1 MPKAA
6 MPELAMP
13 ELASTEVSTGVREI
27 DTDIEGLSF
36 LMSRIFDPLVEC
48 RRRNG
53 ECDRVQ
59 CARIAA
65 IRRYVQRGFDRQDQ
79 LMARADYPLAADH
92 TADHDALVAQL
103 TAMGD
108 AGICG
113 DRDRH
118 VVREAVLRWMLRH
131 HGGCDRQLANWAV
144 TRRVL
149 SPSS

>member
-1 MPKAA
+1 
-6 MPELAMP
+6 MPELTP
-13 ELASTEVSTGVREI
+13 TEASTGVREI
-27 DTDIEGLSF
+27 DADIEGMNF

-65 IRRYVQRGFDRQDQ
+65 IRRYAQKGFERQAA
-79 LMARADYPLAADH
+79 LMGTADYPL
-92 TADHDALVAQL
+92 TADHRAEHDALLAL
-103 TAMGD
+103 LAAMGD
-108 AGICG
+108 AGVCG

-149 SPSS
+149 SPTT